1 MHQLDAGDR
10 DRRIME
16 PLEAKH
22 HSDPLLDAPMV
33 LLDQVVQMLWAA
45 AKAVAT
51 LAAHSNDGGP
61 TCIS

>member
-10 DRRIME
+10 DRRITE
-16 PLEAKH
+16 LLEAKH
-22 HSDPLLDAPMV
+22 HSDALLYAPMV
-33 LLDQVVQMLWAA
+33 LLNQVVQMLWAA

-51 LAAHSNDGGP
+51 LSAHSSDGGP